1 MKLALV
7 MPFRDIRFLVVV
19 PKREAIPLNE
29 SPAATVYVVPGALGA
44 ALGAAAAGAAAGAP
58 VPETVNTCPIRMA
71 LALVIAFRLI
81 RFLVVVPN
89 LEAIPLKVSL
99 ATTV

>member
-1 MKLALV
+1 
-7 MPFRDIRFLVVV
+7 MP
-19 PKREAIPLNE
+19 E
-29 SPAATVYVVPGALGA
+29 ALGA

-58 VPETVNTCPIRMA
+58 VTVKTCPIRMA
-71 LALVIAFRLI
+71 LAFVIAFRLI

>member
-1 MKLALV
+1 
-7 MPFRDIRFLVVV
+7 MPFRAIRFLVVV
-19 PKREAIPLNE
+19 PKREAIPLSE
-29 SPAATVYVVPGALGA
+29 SPAATVYVVPEALGA

-58 VPETVNTCPIRMA
+58 VTVKTCPMRMA
-71 LALVIAFRLI
+71 LALMIAFRLI

>member
-29 SPAATVYVVPGALGA
+29 SPAATVYVVPEALGA
-44 ALGAAAAGAAAGAP
+44 ALGAAAAGAAAT
-58 VPETVNTCPIRMA
+58 VPETAKTWPIRRKF
-71 LALVIAFRLI
+71 ALVIPFSDI
-81 RFLVVVPN
+81 RFLVVVPKR
-89 LEAIPLKVSL
+89 EAIPLKVSL